1 MDFNFSEAQKKF
13 RQEVRSFLEHEIG
26 EGLWEP
32 KCDAWIQGYNPGFTK
47 RVAQKGWIGLTW
59 PKEYGGQGRSHIDRL
74 ILTEEML
81 RYGAPA
87 ACHWFPDRQI
97 GSSILKYGSE
107 EQKREFLP
115 KIMRGEM
122 YVGLGM
128 SETEAGSDLA
138 SLRTRA
144 VEQDDCFVIN
154 GQKTWT
160 SGGRFMNY
168 VSLWARTDTNAPKH
182 RGISEFIIPID
193 LPGISRI
200 PMIDITGTEAWN
212 DVFFDNVRVPKKYM
226 IGEKNKG
233 FYQVVEQLAYERSG
247 MERLMGNYPLFD
259 ALIKFVNETKYNGK
273 PLAQDAVI
281 RHKLAELQ
289 VEFEVGRLLIYKVFI
304 TMDEG
309 RVPTVEAAMAK
320 AYATAFEQRLANTAM
335 EILGPY
341 GLLWA
346 GSKYTSFGS
355 IAAHSYLGSKG
366 YSLQAGSTEILKNII
381 ATRGLGLPVNQ

>member
-1 MDFNFSEAQKKF
+1 MDFSFSKEQKKL
-13 RQEVRSFLEHEIG
+13 RQEVRSFLEDELAR
-26 EGLWEP
+26 ELWKP
-32 KCDAWIQGYNPGFTK
+32 ACDAWIQGYDPEFTK

-59 PKEYGGQGRSHIDRL
+59 PKEHGGQERSFIDRL
-74 ILTEEML
+74 IITEEML

-87 ACHWFPDRQI
+87 ACHWFADRQI
-97 GSSILKYGSE
+97 GGSILKYGSE
-107 EQKREFLP
+107 EQKTEFLP
-115 KIMRGEM
+115 KIITGEI

-128 SETEAGSDLA
+128 SEPEAGSDLA
-138 SLRTRA
+138 SLKTRA
-144 VEQDDCFVIN
+144 TEENDCYVVN

-160 SGGRFMNY
+160 SGAWFTNY
-168 VSLWARTDTNAPKH
+168 IYLLARTDVDAPKH
-182 RGISEFIIPID
+182 RGISEFIVPMD

-233 FYQVVEQLAYERSG
+233 FYHVLEQLAYERGG

-259 ALIKFVNETKYNGK
+259 ALIKFAKETKYNGK
-273 PLAQDAVI
+273 ALSQDTMI
-281 RHKLAELQ
+281 RHKLAQLQ
-289 VEFEVGRLLIYKVFI
+289 VEFEVGRLFMYKVAMV
-304 TMDEG
+304 MDEG
-309 RVPTVEAAMAK
+309 HAPTVEASMSK
-320 AYATAFEQRLANTAM
+320 AYATTFEQRLANTAM

-346 GSKYTSFGS
+346 GSKYVPLEGL
-355 IAAHSYLGSKG
+355 AAHSYLGSKG

-381 ATRGLGLPVNQ
+381 ATRGLGLPAS

>member
-1 MDFNFSEAQKKF
+1 MDFSFSKEQKKL
-13 RQEVRSFLEHEIG
+13 RQEVRSFLEDELAR
-26 EGLWEP
+26 ELWKP
-32 KCDAWIQGYNPGFTK
+32 ACDAWIQGYDPEFTK

-59 PKEYGGQGRSHIDRL
+59 PKEHGGQERSSIDRL
-74 ILTEEML
+74 IVTEEML

-87 ACHWFPDRQI
+87 ACHWFADRQI
-97 GSSILKYGSE
+97 GGSILKYGSE
-107 EQKREFLP
+107 EQKTEFLP
-115 KIMRGEM
+115 KIITGEI

-128 SETEAGSDLA
+128 SEPEAGSDLA
-138 SLRTRA
+138 SLKTRA
-144 VEQDDCFVIN
+144 TEENDCYVVN

-160 SGGRFMNY
+160 SGAWFTNY
-168 VSLWARTDTNAPKH
+168 IYLLARTDVDAPKH
-182 RGISEFIIPID
+182 RGISEFIVPMD

-233 FYQVVEQLAYERSG
+233 FYHVLEQLAYERGG

-259 ALIKFVNETKYNGK
+259 ALIKFAKETKYNGK
-273 PLAQDAVI
+273 ALSQDTMI
-281 RHKLAELQ
+281 RHKLAQLQ
-289 VEFEVGRLLIYKVFI
+289 VEFEVGRLFMYKVAMV
-304 TMDEG
+304 MDEG
-309 RVPTVEAAMAK
+309 RAPTVEASMSK
-320 AYATAFEQRLANTAM
+320 AYATTFEQHLANTAM

-346 GSKYTSFGS
+346 GSKYVPFEGL
-355 IAAHSYLGSKG
+355 AAHSYLGSKG

-381 ATRGLGLPVNQ
+381 ATRGLGLPAS